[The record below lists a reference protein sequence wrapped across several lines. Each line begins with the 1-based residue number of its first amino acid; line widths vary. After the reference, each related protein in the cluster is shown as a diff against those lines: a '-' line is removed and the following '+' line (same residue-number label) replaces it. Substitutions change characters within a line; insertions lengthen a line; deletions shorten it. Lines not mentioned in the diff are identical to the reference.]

1 MTLAAAGHTRAL
13 SLAKI
18 LGDEGFRL
26 FFPLG
31 ALYAALWPLQW
42 VLVFGLDL
50 PLARTTPPGLWHA
63 HEMIFGAFGAALIGF
78 ITTAVPEWTDMP
90 RPRGKFLF
98 PMAALWGG
106 GRLVGF
112 LGADALGWLGALCD
126 TVWLV
131 LLTGYVVQVS
141 LRKRTDTLFAFIFWI
156 GALAAG
162 EIAVR
167 YAFLTENVELA
178 QRMVHCAGLVFLALL
193 GLALARITVAVTNLV
208 LDPSEA
214 TSPFRPHPGRLN
226 LAPGLV
232 ALAVAGDLAGVSP
245 AVSGYLMMAAG
256 AAFMDR
262 VGEAF
267 VGREAMRTEIMVLA
281 GSSLLAGAGLIM
293 IGLARLGAPVAEVTG
308 LHMALMGGLGLGVLA
323 VFSIA
328 GLLHTGHALVFTRAT
343 WLAALLLVVAVAL
356 RVLPDLDLLPHM
368 PGPLHSGA
376 ALLWAA
382 SFLLWLRAY
391 WPMLS
396 DAATIG
402 ARQC

>member
-50 PLARTTPPGLWHA
+50 PLARTTRPAFGMRM
-63 HEMIFGAFGAALIGF
+63 MIFGAFGAALIGF

-232 ALAVAGDLAGVSP
+232 ALAVAGDPRRRIARGQRLSDDG
-245 AVSGYLMMAAG
+245 
-256 AAFMDR
+256 
-262 VGEAF
+262 
-267 VGREAMRTEIMVLA
+267 GRRRLHGPRRRSVRRT
-281 GSSLLAGAGLIM
+281 
-293 IGLARLGAPVAEVTG
+293 R
-308 LHMALMGGLGLGVLA
+308 
-323 VFSIA
+323 
-328 GLLHTGHALVFTRAT
+328 GHA
-343 WLAALLLVVAVAL
+343 
-356 RVLPDLDLLPHM
+356 DGDH
-368 PGPLHSGA
+368 
-376 ALLWAA
+376 
-382 SFLLWLRAY
+382 
-391 WPMLS
+391 
-396 DAATIG
+396 G
-402 ARQC
+402 ARGFQSAGRRRPDHDRPRAARRACGRGHGTAHGADGRSRPRRACRLFHRRFAAYRPRACFHARYVACRLASGGGGRAACPAGP